1 MLAGVQRPRYQT
13 MALQPTAPRLGS
25 VASSVPCQER
35 PVHLCGSFPGGNAA
49 LNPVLETVETLDAQ
63 DRLEAKK
70 GLSFRQRY
78 LCEHCC
84 DKASHAAPIGCTG
97 DIFPGCLRWK
107 CGKDG
112 GRRHPKLECT
122 SEKSAYTK

>member
-78 LCEHCC
+78 LSFRQRYLCEHCC

-97 DIFPGCLRWK
+97 VFFPGYLYWK
-107 CGKDG
+107 CGKNG
-112 GRRHPKLECT
+112 SRRHSKLEWT
-122 SEKSAYTK
+122 